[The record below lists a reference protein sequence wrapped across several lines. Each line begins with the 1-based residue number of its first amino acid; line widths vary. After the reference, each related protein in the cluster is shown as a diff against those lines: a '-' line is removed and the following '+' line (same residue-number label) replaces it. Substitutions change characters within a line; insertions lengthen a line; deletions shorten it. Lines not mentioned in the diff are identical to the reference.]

1 MVLPGLQRVYQ
12 KKCFIWAQVSRK
24 AGLEH
29 QTHSGEHGTVNYLMG
44 MTRTTSFGLNKELIM
59 PGSTVIKWL
68 HRALTVA
75 LLVFVVFQYYASQ
88 PPDDE
93 LYSEQQIT
101 SDMYLYITKYKGG
114 GATVSDVYR
123 YYLDAKHQVNPLN
136 HLKKRTPFMVA
147 DTGSARITGYG
158 SHVNATIT
166 GRIYSFTNSDLFY
179 AGNVAIMPVINLNAT
194 GTR

>member
-1 MVLPGLQRVYQ
+1 
-12 KKCFIWAQVSRK
+12 
-24 AGLEH
+24 
-29 QTHSGEHGTVNYLMG
+29 
-44 MTRTTSFGLNKELIM
+44 M
-59 PGSTVIKWL
+59 PNSTVIKWL
-68 HRALTVA
+68 HRALTA
-75 LLVFVVFQYYASQ
+75 LLLLIVVGYATIHYYASQ

-101 SDMYLYITKYKGG
+101 PEVYLYVTKYKGG

-123 YYLDAKHQVNPLN
+123 YYLDTKQQGNPRE

-158 SHVNATIT
+158 SHVNVTIT

-179 AGNVAIMPVINLNAT
+179 AGNVAILPVIDLNAT
-194 GTR
+194 GAC